1 LEGVFFLLDQ
11 QRLIFRGR
19 CLLNDMNWRTS
30 IAAVFSL
37 ERQFVPQ

>member
-19 CLLNDMNWRTS
+19 CLLNDMNWCTS
-30 IAAVFSL
+30 IASVSSL
-37 ERQFVPQ
+37 ERQFAPQ